1 MYFVLESINKLKYY
15 IDKCVWFWSS
25 IFIEFGFDNGKNFGV
40 CLKCGILCVIYY
52 LGFVF

>member
-25 IFIEFGFDNGKNFGV
+25 IFIEFGFDNGIMSLFEMWDFMRV
-40 CLKCGILCVIYY
+40 VLK
-52 LGFVF
+52 